1 MSKNLLK
8 LLLWAAI
15 FAIGTLLSYWLL
27 LGITGLI
34 SYFQQGADVSSAL
47 HNIPALPSDLTV
59 RWQWLPDDPDTGRQ
73 MEPFT
78 RVQIESSYLRAW
90 LQWNLSYTQRKPYGL
105 TTYFSGPALADLDE
119 SIKQSAANNIYP
131 AGWKVTQ
138 VDNAHNLQLHFYS
151 ADGSIVSLTDQN
163 ALVMETIQD
172 SKNALIYS
180 GENQASYDVV
190 MFLEDGYWRIR
201 HLVRTGTQPNPEASL
216 VALQTAPGFVGI
228 EGNHLVL
235 DGQPF
240 IATGINYY
248 PQSTPWDLFWPK
260 YTAATTDQDFKLI
273 QSLGLN
279 TIRIFVPFDQFGGSK
294 PDPLVLDKLED
305 LLGRANNHGLRVIV
319 TLFDF
324 RTDYSPWL
332 WSSADRQ
339 LEALLTRFRDNP
351 TILAWDLKNEP
362 DRDYSAAGFDNVNN
376 WLRHTA
382 QVARS
387 LDPHHPLTIGWS
399 TPAAALVLIN
409 SVDFVSFHFYAPA
422 ATLPAQLTTLN
433 SAAANRP
440 IMVTEFGLP
449 TWNSPFFP
457 NGHSE
462 FEQAEYYADILNAT
476 RSGNVN
482 GTLAWTLYDFTNVP
496 ATVAGRYPWQTGP
509 QKYLG
514 VVRADG
520 TLKPAAKLLAPDA
533 ALDVTRLPIWARFF
547 KPFWLTVVISLSVL
561 GWLGFQIYR
570 RKLYTKLAF
579 AQWVGTFHTELTFAQ
594 WVGTFHT
601 KLMGS
606 FHKLLAT
613 RWIAALVKFIRRKP
627 NAKK

>member
-8 LLLWAAI
+8 LFLWAVI
-15 FAIGTLLSYWLL
+15 FGIGTMLSYWLL
-27 LGITGLI
+27 LGLTGLI

-47 HNIPALPSDLTV
+47 HNIPALPSDLAV

-90 LQWNLSYTQRKPYGL
+90 LQWDLSYVQKKPYGL
-105 TTYFSGPALADLDE
+105 TTYFSGPALADLNA
-119 SIKQSAANNIYP
+119 SITQGAANN
-131 AGWKVTQ
+131 WKIAQ

-151 ADGSIVSLTDQN
+151 ADGSIVSLTDQD

-172 SKNALIYS
+172 AKNATIYS
-180 GENQASYDVV
+180 GETRANYDVV

-201 HLVRTGTQPNPEASL
+201 HLVRTGTQPLTEASL
-216 VALQTAPGFVGI
+216 VALQTPPGFVGI
-228 EGNHLVL
+228 EGNHLML
-235 DGQPF
+235 DGQPYLT
-240 IATGINYY
+240 AGINYY
-248 PQSTPWDLFWPK
+248 PQLTPWDLFWPK
-260 YTAATTDQDFKLI
+260 YDGATISKDFQLI

-279 TIRIFVPFDQFGGSK
+279 TIRIFIPFEQMGGAK
-294 PDPLVLDKLED
+294 PDNKMLDKLDD
-305 LLGRANNHGLRVIV
+305 LLGQAHDNGLRVII

-332 WSSADRQ
+332 WSESDRQ
-339 LEALLTRFRDNP
+339 LDALLTRFRDNP

-362 DRDYSAAGFDNVNN
+362 DRDYAAAGSDNVNN

-382 QVARS
+382 WLARS

-399 TPAAALVLIN
+399 TPAAALMLPN
-409 SVDFVSFHFYAPA
+409 SSDFVSFHFYAPA
-422 ATLPAQLTTLN
+422 VTLPAQLATIK
-433 SAAANRP
+433 SAVANRP
-440 IMVTEFGLP
+440 VLITEFGLP

-476 RSGNVN
+476 RSGDV
-482 GTLAWTLYDFTNVP
+482 GGYLAWTLYDFTNVP

-514 VVRADG
+514 VLRADG
-520 TLKPAAKLLAPDA
+520 TPKPAAKLLAPNA
-533 ALDVTRLPIWARFF
+533 SLDVVRVPAWARFF
-547 KPFWLTVVISLSVL
+547 KPFWLTLIISLSIL
-561 GWLGFQIYR
+561 GWLAFQIYQ
-570 RKLYTKLAF
+570 RKL
-579 AQWVGTFHTELTFAQ
+579 
-594 WVGTFHT
+594 
-601 KLMGS
+601 
-606 FHKLLAT
+606 T
-613 RWIAALVKFIRRKP
+613 RSLIIKWAGLGIQFIRRNIKINEWLGGLFKFIWRKIKRNRWIVFLIKIIRRKS